1 MQSPFCFIV
10 KPYNDRRYDNIKYY
24 GDKKFFISTSE
35 EDHTVSTRFA
45 TVVNT
50 PINYKGKIQKGDTLV
65 VHHNVFK
72 YYNDIY
78 GRQKSGRSWIIDD
91 LFLVDDY
98 QFYMYKQND
107 NWYSH
112 DKYCF
117 IKPIPIEKK
126 YIDVAE
132 SEEPLWGI
140 VKYGNKQLERLNILP
155 GDKVSFQPNSEY
167 EFKIDDEK
175 LYRMF
180 TNNITLKDGHK
191 SNKTTNNTSS

>member
-1 MQSPFCFIV
+1 MQSPYCFIV

-24 GDKKFFISTSE
+24 GDQKFFTSTSE

-50 PINYKGKIQKGDTLV
+50 PINYKGKIKIGDTLV

-98 QFYMYKQND
+98 QFFMYKQN
-107 NWYSH
+107 NEWFSH

-117 IKPIPIEKK
+117 IKPIPFEKK
-126 YIDVAE
+126 YIDVAGE
-132 SEEPLWGI
+132 DEEPLWGI
-140 VKYGNKQLERLNILP
+140 IKYGNEQLERLNIFT

-167 EFKIDDEK
+167 EFNIDGEK

-180 TNNITLKDGHK
+180 TSNITIKNGHE
-191 SNKTTNNTSS
+191 SN